1 MTQSVKGGEEMK
13 KLKIAAFAVALA
25 LFIIVSAVS
34 ISAINAPKI
43 NILALNLTL
52 DLVLIASLCAII
64 AAAVCIGLRLYKR
77 NQRSHK

>member
-1 MTQSVKGGEEMK
+1 MK
-13 KLKIAAFAVALA
+13 KSKIAAFIVVFV

-52 DLVLIASLCAII
+52 DLMLVVSLCAII
-64 AAAVCIGLRLYKR
+64 AAAVCIGLKLYKR
-77 NQRSHK
+77 NQKLHK